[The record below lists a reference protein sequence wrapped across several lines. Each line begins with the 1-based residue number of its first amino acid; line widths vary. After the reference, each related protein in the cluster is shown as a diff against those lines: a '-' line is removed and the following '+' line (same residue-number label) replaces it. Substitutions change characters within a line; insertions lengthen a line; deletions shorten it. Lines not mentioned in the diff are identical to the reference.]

1 MTLSDL
7 SIKRPV
13 FAWMFMTALI
23 VFGLIS
29 FFGMGVS
36 QLPDVEFP
44 VISVNVTWQGAAPAV
59 MESNVVDIIESA
71 VMSVQGIK
79 NVTSSVQDG
88 SASITIEL
96 ELGRN
101 IDVAVQEVQAKISQA
116 QRLLPKDIDPPIVT
130 KVNPTQ
136 QPIIW
141 FTLHGKEANSRQLM
155 EYVQDHL
162 QDKFAP
168 VHGVGQVALGGFVP
182 PNLRFWI
189 DRDKLT
195 ANELTV
201 KDVVAAIGNEHAEIP
216 AGRIETSLK
225 EQDVRA
231 MGEAKSPEEF
241 NNIVIANRNGQP
253 NYKPIFLKDVG
264 YAEDGLDDIRRLSRS
279 NGTTAIG
286 LGIQKQIGSNEVE
299 VMHGVLKKWK
309 EVQKQLPKGLDLDL
323 VINRSKFIE
332 DSIKELYFTLF
343 LSAVVTSLVC
353 WVFLGSWTATLN
365 ILMAIPTS
373 IIGTFII
380 INFLGFTLNTFTVL
394 GLSLAIGIVVD
405 DSIMVLENIVRYREH
420 GMGKVEAAQQGA
432 RQITFA
438 ALAATMAIIAIFLPV
453 AFMSGIIGKFF
464 YQFGVTIS
472 VAVALSLLE
481 ALMLTPMR
489 CSQFLKVGERVS
501 RFGRFVDNAFQNLA
515 ASYRKNLQWAL
526 GHRWFVFI
534 SSVILSVAMAFYFGG
549 HLRKEFVPPQDQ
561 SMFLISLKTPVGSSI
576 DYTSGVFKQAE
587 EFVMSRPEAR
597 RYFAAIGGFQGGQ
610 VNQGIIFVTLKDPKD
625 RPVDTQLKHRLKQSE
640 IMAIYRKELNKIPHL
655 KAFIQDLSLSGF
667 SAQRGFPIE
676 MTIQGPDWDTLWKYA
691 DQVRETMSKNS
702 LMADVDTDYQ
712 EGASEVRVIP
722 NRIKAAEHGVSV
734 EDINNTVNALIG
746 TLKVSQYTHNDKRY
760 DVKVRL
766 IPDQRA
772 KPEDILNLRV
782 WNNRGELVQLKEL
795 VTIEQKPTAVT
806 ITRRDRER
814 AINIT
819 ANIAPGKSQSDAM
832 AEAMK
837 IAKSI
842 LPEGYHAI
850 FTGSSKASQESNQ
863 GVGFIFLLGIAVA
876 YMVLASQFNSYVHPI
891 SILMALPF
899 SVSGALFALWA
910 FGQSLNVYSLIGI
923 VLLMGIVKK
932 NSILLVDFTNNV
944 REQGKP
950 VKEALLEACPIR
962 LRPILMTSCATIAA
976 AIPPAMALGPGAE
989 VRIPMSIAVIGGVI
1003 VSTFFTLFV
1012 VPCVYSLF
1020 TFFERHQDLQPKR
1033 EGSVVELAIKE
1044 IQSH

>member
-7 SIKRPV
+7 SIRRPV

-29 FFGMGVS
+29 FFSMGVS
-36 QLPDVEFP
+36 QLPDIEFP
-44 VISVNVTWQGAAPAV
+44 VISVNITWQGAAPEV
-59 MESNVVDIIESA
+59 MESNVVDIIEGA

-79 NVTSSVQDG
+79 NVTSSVHEG
-88 SASITIEL
+88 SATITIEL

-116 QRLLPKDIDPPIVT
+116 QRLLPKDIDPPIIT
-130 KVNPTQ
+130 KVNPAQ

-141 FTLHGKEANSRQLM
+141 FTLHGEKAGARQLM

-168 VHGVGQVALGGFVP
+168 VHGVGQVALGGFVA
-182 PNLRFWI
+182 PNLRFWM
-189 DRDKLT
+189 DRDKLI

-201 KDVVAAIGNEHAEIP
+201 DDVVKAIGNEHAEIP
-216 AGRIETSLK
+216 AGRIETPLQ
-225 EQDVRA
+225 EQNVRA
-231 MGEAKSPEEF
+231 MGEARSAQEF
-241 NNIVIANRNGQP
+241 DNIVIARRNGRP

-279 NGTTAIG
+279 NQTTAIG

-309 EVQKQLPKGLDLDL
+309 EVQKQLPKGLNLDL

-332 DSIKELYFTLF
+332 DSLKELDFTLI
-343 LSAVVTSLVC
+343 LSALVTSLVC
-353 WVFLGSWTATLN
+353 WIFLGSWTATLN

-373 IIGTFII
+373 IIGTFIVI
-380 INFLGFTLNTFTVL
+380 KFLGFTLNTFTVL

-405 DSIMVLENIVRYREH
+405 DSIMVLENIVRHREH
-420 GMGKVEAAQQGA
+420 RLGRVEAAQQGA

-438 ALAATMAIIAIFLPV
+438 ALATTLAIIAIFLPV
-453 AFMSGIIGKFF
+453 AFMSGIIGQFF
-464 YQFGVTIS
+464 YQFGVTIA

-489 CSQFLKVGERVS
+489 CSQFLRVGQRVS
-501 RFGRFVDNAFQNLA
+501 TFGRMVDTTFRRLA
-515 ASYRKNLQWAL
+515 DLYRRMLPKAL
-526 GHRWFVFI
+526 AHRWLVFI
-534 SSVILSVAMAFYFGG
+534 GSVVISAVMAWYFGG

-561 SMFLISLKTPVGSSI
+561 SMFLVSLKTPVGSSM
-576 DYTSGVFKQAE
+576 DYTNGIFKEAE
-587 EFVMSRPEAR
+587 KFVMSRPETN
-597 RYFAAIGGFQGGQ
+597 RYFAAVGGFQGGL
-610 VNQGIIFVTLKDPKD
+610 VNQGIIFVTFKDPKH
-625 RPVDTQLKHRLKQSE
+625 RPIDPIKKHRLSQTE
-640 IMAIYRKELNKIPHL
+640 LMAVFRKELNKIPHL

-676 MTIQGPDWDTLWKYA
+676 MTIQGPDWDTLWKYS
-691 DQVRETMSKNS
+691 DKVREAMSKSS
-702 LMADVDTDYQ
+702 LMVDVDTDYQ

-722 NRIKAAEHGVSV
+722 DRMKAAEHGVSI
-734 EDINNTVNALIG
+734 DNINNTVNALIG

-766 IPDQRA
+766 IPSQRTR
-772 KPEDILNLRV
+772 PEDILNLWV
-782 WNNRGELVQLKEL
+782 WNNRGELVQLKDL
-795 VTIEQKPTAVT
+795 VTIEEKPTAVT

-819 ANIAPGKSQSDAM
+819 GNIAPGQSQTDAM
-832 AEAMK
+832 AEAMRT
-837 IAKSI
+837 AKSI
-842 LPEGYHAI
+842 LPENYHAK
-850 FTGSSKASQESNQ
+850 FTGNSQAAEESNR
-863 GVGFIFLLGIAVA
+863 GVLFIFLLGILVA
-876 YMVLASQFNSYVHPI
+876 YMVLASQFNNYVHPV

-899 SVSGALFALWA
+899 SISGALFGLWA

-932 NSILLVDFTNNV
+932 NSIMLVDFTNQV
-944 REQGKP
+944 RAQGRT
-950 VKEALLEACPIR
+950 VREALLEACPIR

-976 AIPPAMALGPGAE
+976 AIPPALAIGPGAE
-989 VRIPMSIAVIGGVI
+989 VRIPMSIAVIWGVI
-1003 VSTFFTLFV
+1003 LSTLFTLFV
-1012 VPCVYSLF
+1012 VPCVYSLL
-1020 TFFERHQDLQPKR
+1020 TFFDRHKPPQVPT
-1033 EGSVVELAIKE
+1033 VEPIPEELIVK
-1044 IQSH
+1044 H